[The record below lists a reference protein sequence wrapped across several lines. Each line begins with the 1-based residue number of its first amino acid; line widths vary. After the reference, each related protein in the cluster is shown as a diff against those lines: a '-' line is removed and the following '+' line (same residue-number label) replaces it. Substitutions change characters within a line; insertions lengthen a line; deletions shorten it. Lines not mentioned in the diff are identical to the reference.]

1 MKNLNFARDM
11 GNRKEIVDEI
21 RQIVKSVAPTAEAF
35 LYGSEARG
43 DARSDSDIDVLVLMD
58 GSGERLSLEE
68 EDIIKWPLYELELR
82 TGVLISPLVM
92 LKKNWYDRP
101 IKTPFYYNVM
111 REGIRL

>member
-1 MKNLNFARDM
+1 M
-11 GNRKEIVDEI
+11 
-21 RQIVKSVAPTAEAF
+21 
-35 LYGSEARG
+35 
-43 DARSDSDIDVLVLMD
+43 
-58 GSGERLSLEE
+58 SLEE

>member
-1 MKNLNFARDM
+1 M
-11 GNRKEIVDEI
+11 
-21 RQIVKSVAPTAEAF
+21 
-35 LYGSEARG
+35 
-43 DARSDSDIDVLVLMD
+43 
-58 GSGERLSLEE
+58 SLEE

-92 LKKNWYDRP
+92 LKRNWYDRP

>member
-1 MKNLNFARDM
+1 MQ
-11 GNRKEIVDEI
+11 GIWEIVDEI

-35 LYGSEARG
+35 
-43 DARSDSDIDVLVLMD
+43 SDIDVLVLMD